1 MQLPLKQI
9 KKEVH
14 IETGVGLHPLISLFL
29 PLTKTE
35 HYDLKPLQSIL
46 RFNALPSSVRNNI
59 LRLYAIKVA
68 KWFMLVMPVIVPFY
82 ESNGLT
88 LQDIMTLKA
97 VYSVVIVVF
106 EIPSGYLADVLGRKN
121 TLVAGALLGTA
132 GYVAYSFSFGFA
144 GFLVAEIVLGAG
156 QSMISGADSALLYD
170 TLAEHEKE
178 EQYTRYEG
186 NTISIGNFAES
197 FAGLAGGF
205 LALISLRTPFYAQ
218 AIVAFIAIPAA
229 LTLHEPSKD
238 PNSVRMR
245 FRDILLVVKIA
256 LISDPKLRINIFF
269 SSVIGAATLSMAWFV
284 QPIFKFAGVPLALY
298 GILWTGLNVSAGIF
312 SALAYRLERILGER
326 TLLIL
331 ICASIPGGFILSSLI
346 DSRWVLLILMLFY
359 FMRGIATPVL
369 KDYINRLTRSD
380 MRATVL
386 SVRSFVIRILFAIIA
401 PLMGRVSDVY
411 DVGISL
417 MVSGIIFS
425 VILLPLLI
433 IYIKRVTGHYSIDY

>member
-1 MQLPLKQI
+1 MRQGWAN
-9 KKEVH
+9 VH
-14 IETGVGLHPLISLFL
+14 YFNYFCPTQNTRHN
-29 PLTKTE
+29 K
-35 HYDLKPLQSIL
+35 LKPLQSFL
-46 RFNALPSSVRNNI
+46 RFNSLPATVKNNI
-59 LRLYAIKVA
+59 LKLYAIKIA

-88 LQDIMTLKA
+88 LQDIMILKA

-121 TLVAGALLGTA
+121 TLIAGALLGTA

-144 GFLVAEIVLGAG
+144 GFLIAEIVLGAG

-178 EQYTRYEG
+178 DQYTRYEG
-186 NTISIGNFAES
+186 NTISVGNFAES

-218 AIVAFIAIPAA
+218 ALVAFIAIPAA
-229 LTLHEPSKD
+229 FTLHEPSRGPD
-238 PNSVRMR
+238 SALLR
-245 FRDILLVVKIA
+245 FRDIWYVVRVA
-256 LISDPKLRINIFF
+256 LFTDPKLRINILF

-284 QPIFKFAGVPLALY
+284 QPVFKFTGVSLAMY

-312 SALAYRLERILGER
+312 SALAYKVERFLGER
-326 TLLIL
+326 TTLIL
-331 ICASIPGGFILSSLI
+331 ICASIPVGFILTALI
-346 DSRWVLLILMLFY
+346 DTRWVLLILMLFY
-359 FMRGIATPVL
+359 FVRGVATPVL
-369 KDYINRLTRSD
+369 KDYINRLTKSD

-401 PLMGRVSDVY
+401 PLMGRVSDAY
-411 DVGISL
+411 DVGVSL

-425 VILLPLLI
+425 VILFPLLL
-433 IYIKRVTGHYSIDY
+433 IYIKRVTGRYSIDY

>member
-1 MQLPLKQI
+1 MKPIQ
-9 KKEVH
+9 
-14 IETGVGLHPLISLFL
+14 SL
-29 PLTKTE
+29 
-35 HYDLKPLQSIL
+35 L
-46 RFNALPSSVRNNI
+46 RFNSLPATVRNNI
-59 LRLYAIKVA
+59 LKLYAIKIA

-88 LQDIMTLKA
+88 LQDIMILKA

-121 TLVAGALLGTA
+121 TLIAGALLGTA

-144 GFLVAEIVLGAG
+144 GFLIAEIVLGAG

-178 EQYTRYEG
+178 EQYTQYEG

-205 LALISLRTPFYAQ
+205 LALLSLRAPFYAQ
-218 AIVAFIAIPAA
+218 ALVAFIAIPAA
-229 LTLHEPSKD
+229 LTLHEPSRGTI
-238 PNSVRMR
+238 SAGMR
-245 FRDILLVVKIA
+245 FRDIWYVVRVA
-256 LISDPKLRINIFF
+256 LFADPKLRINIFF

-284 QPIFKFAGVPLALY
+284 QPVFKFTGVSLAMY

-312 SALAYRLERILGER
+312 SAFAYKVERYLGER
-326 TLLIL
+326 TTLIL
-331 ICASIPGGFILSSLI
+331 ICASIPGGFILTALI
-346 DSRWVLLILMLFY
+346 DSQWVLLILMLFY
-359 FMRGIATPVL
+359 FVRGIATPVL
-369 KDYINRLTRSD
+369 KDYINRLTKSD

-401 PLMGRVSDVY
+401 PLMGRVSDTY
-411 DVGISL
+411 DVGVSL
-417 MVSGIIFS
+417 LVSGIIFS
-425 VILLPLLI
+425 VILIPLLV
-433 IYIKRVTGHYSIDY
+433 IYIRRVTGSYSIDY